1 MKSKNNINL
10 SLITLG
16 CNKNQTDSEFL
27 IAGLSEYFNITP
39 EIENADVIVLNTCAF
54 LEDARKE
61 AENYIKELSTFKK
74 NNCKCLIMT
83 GCYAELLHKEI
94 FEKENEANIFTN
106 SKNFK
111 NIDLIIS
118 LTDIKTFSESILNF
132 LNDNKNSKKF
142 ISSNGNIFGL
152 FNEKKIN
159 RFISHPNFSYLKIS
173 EGCNNHCAY
182 CLIPKIR
189 GDFRSRSKEIIMAEA
204 NFLLENKIKEINIIS
219 QDIGLYGTDI
229 YQKENFRFLNILDDI
244 SNIKNISNV
253 KTDDNEN
260 FWIRLLYMHPRHI
273 NKDLVN
279 LIKNSKNICHYI
291 DIPIQHIS
299 EKILSKMGRKI
310 SKNEIIDKLE
320 MLKFEIPEISIR
332 TTFIVGFPDE
342 TEQDF
347 EEILKLVEKKYF
359 DRIGVFA
366 YSNEKGTRSFDFP
379 NQVPNKIKQSRL
391 KKIMEMQQKISLEK
405 NKKLFESNKT
415 FQFLT
420 EEVIDKKTLKGRIYS
435 MAPEVDG
442 AVYVKYDKVQN
453 FSKKFSSENKNFLN
467 IKITD
472 FNEYD
477 FFAEEV

>member
-453 FSKKFSSENKNFLN
+453 FSKKFSSKNKNFLD